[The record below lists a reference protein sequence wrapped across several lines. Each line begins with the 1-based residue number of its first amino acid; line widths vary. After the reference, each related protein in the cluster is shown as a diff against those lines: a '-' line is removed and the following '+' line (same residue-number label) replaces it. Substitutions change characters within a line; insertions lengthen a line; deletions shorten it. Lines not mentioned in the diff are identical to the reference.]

1 MAAGLTTPNTLYEM
15 LQTRTSTSKLVAGI
29 VAAIA
34 GSMLLTLAAKIQVP
48 VWPVPVTLAT
58 LAVALIAGAAGW
70 RIGVASV
77 VLYIIQGLAGL
88 PVFSNGGGIAY
99 IFSPTFGF
107 IIGFVVMAYLIGRAS
122 DAGLAK
128 KVLPMLAVM
137 LLADAICLVFGYVW
151 LVALSGGATWIDQ
164 TNVLGSAF
172 AKAVQPFLI
181 WDALKM
187 ALAAIT
193 VAGAS
198 AVLLRK

>member
-15 LQTRTSTSKLVAGI
+15 LQTRTSTSRLVAGI

-34 GSMLLTLAAKIQVP
+34 GSMLLALAAKIQVP

-77 VLYIIQGLAGL
+77 VLYIVEGLSGL
-88 PVFSNGGGIAY
+88 PVFANGGGPAY
-99 IFSPTFGF
+99 ILSPTFGF
-107 IIGFVVMAYLIGRAS
+107 IIGFVPMAYLIGRAS
-122 DAGLAK
+122 EASLGK
-128 KVLPMLAVM
+128 KILPMLAIM
-137 LLADAICLVFGYVW
+137 LAADAICLVFGYAW
-151 LVALSGGATWIDQ
+151 LVAFSGGATWIDQ
-164 TNVLGSAF
+164 TDVLGSAF
-172 AKAVQPFLI
+172 AQAVQPFLI

-193 VAGAS
+193 VSGAS
-198 AVLLRK
+198 AVLLRR